1 MYVRREIFVEGQ
13 GGEPSSF
20 RVQGGTKTLKG
31 SAKSGGGGP
40 VNIAGPPTPESGEA
54 MAPPAPPVPTPMSEA
69 FEFFLAFVIFN
80 ASPFQDIH
88 TQMTVLSHNL
98 SS

>member
-1 MYVRREIFVEGQ
+1 MEGQ

-20 RVQGGTKTLKG
+20 GVQGGTKTLKG

-54 MAPPAPPVPTPMSEA
+54 MAPRPPL
-69 FEFFLAFVIFN
+69 FLR
-80 ASPFQDIH
+80 
-88 TQMTVLSHNL
+88 L
-98 SS
+98 